1 MVMAF
6 VLTVEVP
13 HLEHSSTGHPSLI
26 IMPNTPIFIGIDP
39 APSNKKHAVVKIEK
53 GECKIEE
60 KHNHSALRK
69 QIGQWANESH
79 ILIGWDAPL
88 TGPRVPDDDNAG
100 ENDGDFTKRDI
111 EKCWKPPQ
119 FDHPPKGI
127 SVQGYA
133 GCQHW
138 TITRNLL
145 GLPRVGPYDKE
156 EIPFRL
162 LTSNEG
168 RGDYSKPSV
177 VEVHPAL
184 AMWLWV
190 KGEAPKDFD
199 YRYKGKPTRELKS
212 SKIHENR
219 ENLVNLLFQVWGRM
233 RIGEGELWESLQE
246 KKEICQKCPDTFDAL
261 VAAVLVYLWANE
273 PSSVTLLGDAAKG
286 SFLLPDRVDLPKL

>member
-1 MVMAF
+1 MQ
-6 VLTVEVP
+6 
-13 HLEHSSTGHPSLI
+13 
-26 IMPNTPIFIGIDP
+26 NTPIFIGIDP
-39 APSNKKHAVVKIEK
+39 APSNKGHAVVKIEK
-53 GECKIEE
+53 GECTENNL
-60 KHNHSALRK
+60 NHSQLRK
-69 QIGQWANESH
+69 QIGEWANKSH

-88 TGPRVPDDDNAG
+88 TGPRVPDVNNAG
-100 ENDGDFTKRDI
+100 ENDGDFTKREI

-119 FDHPPKGI
+119 FDPPKGI

-133 GCQHW
+133 NCQHW

-162 LTSNEG
+162 LTSQQDRLLISQQEP
-168 RGDYSKPSV
+168 REYSKPSV

-190 KGEAPKDFD
+190 KDKAKKNFD
-199 YRYKGKPTRELKS
+199 YRYKPNRSLNS
-212 SKIHENR
+212 SQTKENR
-219 ENLVNLLFQVWGRM
+219 NSLVDLLFEVWGDM
-233 RIGEGELWESLQE
+233 PIGKEGLWENLQE

-273 PSSVTLLGDAAKG
+273 PSSVTLLGDAGKG
-286 SFLLPDRVDLPKL
+286 SFLLPNSGDLPKL